1 MKNYIYSLFMV
12 LLATVGMTSCS
23 EDEGTNPG
31 GDSKPNVVVYQFT
44 PEAPYNA
51 DNDVLLRIAANNK
64 VEEAY
69 YLAETTADRDTH
81 IASMGEDGYMDYV
94 IKNGTKV
101 DGLSGASD
109 SDVTVT
115 GMIGAYTITVVAVN
129 GNAKMA
135 AETTFTGLKWES
147 IGIGIV
153 SSTFFGGDGECEFY
167 KSSPVLKYKAIAP
180 FEDGYDLVLDVAG
193 NNSVTVSQQAVYSS
207 YGAYGTLYASGN
219 GALSGNQIVVNLT
232 YQVSAGSFGSFTE
245 AFILPSEE

>member
-69 YLAETTADRDTH
+69 YLAEATADKDTH

-147 IGIGIV
+147 IGIGML
-153 SSTFFGGDGECEFY
+153 SSSLFGDAWECEFY
-167 KSSPVLKYKAIAP
+167 KSSPVLKYRAIAP
-180 FEDGYDLVLDVAG
+180 YDDGYDLVFDVAS
-193 NNSVTVSQQAVYSS
+193 NNSVTVAQQAVYGSFQ
-207 YGAYGTLYASGN
+207 GYGTLYTSGN
-219 GALSGNQIVVNLT
+219 GALANNQITANLT
-232 YQVSAGSFGSFTE
+232 FIVSAGSFGTKTE
-245 AFILPSEE
+245 TFILPSEE

>member
-69 YLAETTADRDTH
+69 YLAEATADKDTH

-147 IGIGIV
+147 IGIGML
-153 SSTFFGGDGECEFY
+153 SSSLFEDAWECEFY
-167 KSSPVLKYKAIAP
+167 KSSPVLKYRAIAP
-180 FEDGYDLVLDVAG
+180 YDDGYDLVFDVAS
-193 NNSVTVSQQAVYSS
+193 NNSVTVAQQAVYGSFQ
-207 YGAYGTLYASGN
+207 GYGTLYTSGN
-219 GALSGNQIVVNLT
+219 GALANNQITVNLT
-232 YQVSAGSFGSFTE
+232 FIVSAGSFGTKTE
-245 AFILPSEE
+245 TFILPSEE